1 MLPDALTTPA
11 AEIAEKLGAAGQ
23 TLAVAESSAGGLI
36 SASLLSV
43 AGASRYYRGGF
54 VTYTHDGTRAALADA
69 TDLEPGDR
77 GACEQFARFLAS
89 ASRGKL
95 SADWSVSET
104 GASGPTGNRYG
115 DPAATRG
122 SPSPAPTDS
131 CAPSTSSPGPTTGP
145 GTWSCSRPRRSGC
158 C

>member
-1 MLPDALTTPA
+1 MYGPPMLPDALTTPA

-23 TLAVAESSAGGLI
+23 TLAVAESSAGGLV

-77 GACEQFARFLAS
+77 GACEQFVRFLA
-89 ASRGKL
+89 
-95 SADWSVSET
+95 
-104 GASGPTGNRYG
+104 
-115 DPAATRG
+115 
-122 SPSPAPTDS
+122 
-131 CAPSTSSPGPTTGP
+131 
-145 GTWSCSRPRRSGC
+145 
-158 C
+158 